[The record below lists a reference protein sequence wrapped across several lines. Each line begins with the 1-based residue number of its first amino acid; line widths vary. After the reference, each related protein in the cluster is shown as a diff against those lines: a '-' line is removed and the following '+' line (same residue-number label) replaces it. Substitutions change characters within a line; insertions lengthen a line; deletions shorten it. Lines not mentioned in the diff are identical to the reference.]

1 MSEMEM
7 NCSQTRDRLSSSL
20 ARETTDKHVGVDKHL
35 KECSSCNAWSHQ
47 MNEIVTVASSMAQ
60 FDVPESLTQN
70 ILKAVDAEA
79 VQRKSL
85 SSSLMIPAVFA
96 VFMAAIF
103 VIETH
108 ESIGGVISWA
118 AGLAVMYSVSLLV
131 SSNKEAE
138 TA

>member
-7 NCSQTRDRLSSSL
+7 NCSQTRDILSSSL
-20 ARETTDKHVGVDKHL
+20 ARETTDKPVGVDKHL
-35 KECSSCNAWSHQ
+35 KECGSCNAWSHQ

-85 SSSLMIPAVFA
+85 SQSLMVPAIFA
-96 VFMAAIF
+96 VLMAVIF

-108 ESIGGVISWA
+108 ESVGGVISWA

>member
-7 NCSQTRDRLSSSL
+7 NCSQTRDLLSSSL

-47 MNEIVTVASSMAQ
+47 MNEIVTVASSMTQ

-79 VQRKSL
+79 VQRQSL

-96 VFMAAIF
+96 VLMAAIF